1 MSEPIIEVINI
12 QKSFKTGDRQELLV
26 LNNINI
32 KMYEGEIVAI
42 LGKSGSGK
50 STLMRIIAGL
60 IEPSSGSVNY
70 RGKPITGPRHFYG
83 IPDVCT
89 LALVDCAAKCRAG
102 S

>member
-26 LNNINI
+26 LNDINL

-50 STLMRIIAGL
+50 STLLRIIARL
-60 IEPSSGSVNY
+60 IEPSSGGVNY
-70 RGKPITGPRHFYG
+70 RGHAANGPVRG
-83 IPDVCT
+83 IAMVFQT
-89 LALVDCAAKCRAG
+89 FALMPFCKM
-102 S
+102 